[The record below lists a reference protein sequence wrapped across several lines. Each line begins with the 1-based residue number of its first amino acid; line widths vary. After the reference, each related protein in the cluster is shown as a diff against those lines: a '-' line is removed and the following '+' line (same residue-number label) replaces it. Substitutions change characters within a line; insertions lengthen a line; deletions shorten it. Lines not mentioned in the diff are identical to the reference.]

1 MPCDSTPWIFAAAI
15 RRPPG
20 STAPGGANA
29 ARTPTLVFGAPH
41 TTE

>member
-15 RRPPG
+15 RRLPG
-20 STAPGGANA
+20 STAPGGAKA
-29 ARTPTLVFGAPH
+29 ARTPARAFGAPQ

>member
-29 ARTPTLVFGAPH
+29 ARTPTFVLGAPH

>member
-15 RRPPG
+15 LRSPG
-20 STAPGGANA
+20 RTAPGGANG
-29 ARTPTLVFGAPH
+29 ARAPTLVFGAPH